1 MFDKKRM
8 AKVAWKK
15 NRAHVLPNELENKRT
30 NSKQD
35 DGVLDGLDLEVE
47 PDEWEDET
55 LEILH
60 QVVEC
65 AQTLGILGVVDVDQ
79 RSDLGRSEGNVFV
92 AAHDLQLLGGGEG
105 GNELI

>member
-1 MFDKKRM
+1 MCS
-8 AKVAWKK
+8 
-15 NRAHVLPNELENKRT
+15 PNELENKRT

-47 PDEWEDET
+47 PDQREYET
-55 LEILH
+55 FEILH

-79 RSDLGRSEGNVFV
+79 RTDFGRGEGNVLIP
-92 AAHDLQLLGGGEG
+92 ANDLQFLIEEKETEG
-105 GNELI
+105 NGHLNCDCDNVN